1 MSMDKRTVLMLTAK
15 RLFAVNGFYGTPTAR
30 IAKEAGVSNGILFH
44 YFPTKEALIKAMYF
58 DLKDRLFVYST
69 SQVYKGATLKE
80 SIYTLWLAAV
90 EWNLE
95 NPDDFDFMQQF
106 ENSPYYSLE
115 LEKSHRYVQMSLELA
130 QKGID
135 EGIFKQVPA
144 SLLFQTMSGLVET
157 AVQYLRLF
165 KETQEDTEFKNR
177 LFEMAWDAISKNKI

>member
-15 RLFAVNGFYGTPTAR
+15 RLFAVNGFYGTPTAL

-80 SIYTLWLAAV
+80 SIYNLWLAAV

-157 AVQYLRLF
+157 AVRYLRLF